1 LRQAVAGR
9 QRFEQLAQECIEL
22 TVAHTR
28 QTQTDPASKKNS
40 RNLSGKKRPPNSKPS
55 SA

>member
-1 LRQAVAGR
+1 LLQAVAGR

-28 QTQTDPASKKNS
+28 QTQTATASKKNS
-40 RNLSGKKRPPNSKPS
+40 RPRSARTPPPSSKPLS
-55 SA
+55 P